1 MKSILF
7 SLLVVLVALAS
18 VMMSEMTMFM
28 WMSIMRFDATGNFFW
43 AAVLP
48 SQVIVVGFTTF
59 VLMAV
64 YKRKPRMYMPM
75 YAIVFAVA
83 HGVELNQLGN
93 PFMDV
98 ATYVVSI
105 LIACAFWFALI
116 NRFYIQPGDD
126 QTSKA

>member
-7 SLLVVLVALAS
+7 SLLVVLFALAS
-18 VMMSEMTMFM
+18 VMMSEMTMLM
-28 WMSIMRFDATGNFFW
+28 WLTTVKFDATGNFFW

-64 YKRKPRMYMPM
+64 YKQKPRLYMPM
-75 YAIVFAVA
+75 YAVVFAVA
-83 HGVELNQLGN
+83 HAVELNYMGN

-105 LIACAFWFALI
+105 LIACTFWFALI
-116 NRFYIQPGDD
+116 NRFYVQPDKN
-126 QTSKA
+126 QPSEP